1 MHLYA
6 RLAAGLAIGLGL
18 TAASPVEAATT
29 VKVGGAVNHV
39 KIWIP
44 EYYGGVLYADTFDY
58 TVTPAK
64 FTRKLMSFK
73 ARQCNPNSVAVN
85 GGKLYV
91 VCNSDFGG
99 KDQVLVYNATTYGY
113 IKTITGV
120 GTDNNNYFAGS
131 SLIGSVFDTHGN
143 LWLSGY
149 NSNDLLRI
157 SAAQLAQTTSLV
169 DRQVV
174 DSPDQPAGLAI
185 DSADGSFWVV
195 GQFAKGIA
203 LNFAD
208 SVLNQ
213 AGTFLGD
220 SALNP
225 SPDYCISDSAGP
237 GCQNVAGLFNAPEGV
252 AVFDGGVWV
261 SNNGG
266 NAPTGTIVELKK
278 TATAGQ
284 LSSTVFGTTIGKP
297 FSCPGGMFSTGVS
310 GQMPT
315 LWVNDEGYGIAG
327 TDCGSSGADQGN
339 QLGRVL
345 EFLPNDLLKHRAQPV
360 PHAFT
365 NAPNLKTASPG
376 FGGIFVQMD

>member
-1 MHLYA
+1 MRISA
-6 RLAAGLAIGLGL
+6 RLAVGVAIGLGI
-18 TAASPVEAATT
+18 AAAHAGATT
-29 VKVGGAVNHV
+29 VKVGGAVHHV

-44 EYYGGVLYADTFDY
+44 EYYGGMIYADTFDY

-64 FTRKLMSFK
+64 FTSKLMNVK
-73 ARQCNPNSVAVN
+73 VRHCNPNSVTVG

-99 KDQVLVYNATTYGY
+99 KDQVLVYNATTNAYV
-113 IKTITGV
+113 KTITGV
-120 GTDNNNYFAGS
+120 GTDSNNYFTSS

-143 LWLSGY
+143 LWLSGI
-149 NSNDLLRI
+149 NGNDLLRI
-157 SAAQLAQTTSLV
+157 PATQLASTTSKV

-174 DSPDQPAGLAI
+174 DSPGSPAGLAI
-185 DSADGSFWVV
+185 DGSDGSFWVV
-195 GQFAKGIA
+195 GQFAGGIV
-203 LNFAD
+203 LNFPD

-213 AGTFLGD
+213 AGTFLGAT
-220 SALNP
+220 ALNP
-225 SPDYCISDSAGP
+225 SPSYCISDGAGA
-237 GCQNVAGLFNAPEGV
+237 GCQNVAGLFDAPEGV
-252 AVFDGGVWV
+252 AVFDGGIWV

-278 TATAGQ
+278 QTTAGQ
-284 LSSTVFGTTIGKP
+284 LSSTVFGGTVGKP
-297 FSCPGGMFSTGVS
+297 FSCPGGMFSTSVS
-310 GQMPT
+310 GGTPT

-327 TDCGSSGADQGN
+327 TDCGASTADRGD

-360 PHAFT
+360 PEAFT
-365 NAPNLKTASPG
+365 DATSLKTASPG

>member
-1 MHLYA
+1 MEEHHS
-6 RLAAGLAIGLGL
+6 RGE
-18 TAASPVEAATT
+18 TS
-29 VKVGGAVNHV
+29 V

-44 EYYGGVLYADTFDY
+44 EYYGGAVYADTFDY

-64 FTRKLMSFK
+64 FTRKLMNVK
-73 ARQCNPNSVAVN
+73 IRNCNPNSVTVN
-85 GGKLYV
+85 SSKLYV

-99 KDQVLVYNATTYGY
+99 KDQVLVYNVTTYAY
-113 IKTITGV
+113 IKTITGI
-120 GTDNNNYFAGS
+120 GTDSNNYFAGS

-149 NSNDLLRI
+149 NGNDLLRI
-157 SAAQLAQTTSLV
+157 SASQLASTTSKV

-174 DSPDQPAGLAI
+174 DSPDLPAGLAI
-185 DSADGSFWVV
+185 DSKDGSFWVI
-195 GQFAKGIA
+195 GQFAGGIA
-203 LNFAD
+203 LNFPD

-213 AGTFLGD
+213 AGTFLGGT
-220 SALNP
+220 ALNP
-225 SPDYCISDSAGP
+225 PPSYCISDSAGA

-252 AVFDGGVWV
+252 AVFDGGIWV

-284 LSSTVFGTTIGKP
+284 LSSTVFGSAVGKP
-297 FSCPGGMFSTGVS
+297 FSCPGGMFSTSVPGHTA
-310 GQMPT
+310 T

-327 TDCGSSGADQGN
+327 TDCGASAADQGD

-345 EFLPNDLLKHRAQPV
+345 EFLPNDLLRHRTRPV

-365 NAPNLKTASPG
+365 DAASLKTASPG
-376 FGGIFVQMD
+376 FGGMFVQMD

>member
-1 MHLYA
+1 MRNYA
-6 RLAAGLAIGLGL
+6 WTACLTLACGLA
-18 TAASPVEAATT
+18 AASPADAAAT

-44 EYYGGVLYADTFDY
+44 EYYGGMIYADTFDY

-64 FTRKLMSFK
+64 FTSKLMNVK
-73 ARQCNPNSVAVN
+73 VRNCNPNSVAVS

-99 KDQVLVYNATTYGY
+99 KDQVLVYNATTNAYV
-113 IKTITGV
+113 KTISGA
-120 GTDNNNYFAGS
+120 GTDGKNYFTGS

-149 NSNDLLRI
+149 NANDLLRI
-157 SAAQLAQTTSLV
+157 SASQLAATTSKV

-174 DSPDQPAGLAI
+174 DSPDSPAGLAI
-185 DSADGSFWVV
+185 DSSDGSFWVV
-195 GQFAKGIA
+195 GQFAGGIA

-213 AGTFLGD
+213 AGTFLGAT
-220 SALNP
+220 ALNP
-225 SPDYCISDSAGP
+225 SPSYCISDGAGE

-278 TATAGQ
+278 AAAGQ
-284 LSSTVFGTTIGKP
+284 LSSATFGGTVGKP
-297 FSCPGGMFSTGVS
+297 FSCPGGMFSTGVT
-310 GQMPT
+310 GHPAT
-315 LWVNDEGYGIAG
+315 LWVNDEGFGVAG
-327 TDCGSSGADQGN
+327 TDCGSTNADQGD
-339 QLGRVL
+339 QVGRVL
-345 EFLPNDLLKHRAQPV
+345 EFVPGDLLNHKAQPT
-360 PHAFT
+360 PFPFT
-365 NAPNLKTASPG
+365 NGASLKTASPG